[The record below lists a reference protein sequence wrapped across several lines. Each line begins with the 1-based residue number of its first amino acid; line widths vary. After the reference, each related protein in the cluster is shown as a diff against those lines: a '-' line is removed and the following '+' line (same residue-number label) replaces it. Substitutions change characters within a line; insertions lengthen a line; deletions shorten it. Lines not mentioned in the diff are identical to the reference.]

1 MAESIFDFFTR
12 EAGQKR
18 RRALDDAVG
27 GLLEYLTPPNLRPA
41 AEFVAQSNP
50 IQGMSDSMAASGV
63 VFDPE
68 QTAEAR
74 KRAAL
79 DMGMEMAFALTPAA
93 LAARGFMSPVQG
105 VNAKFWSIK

>member
-41 AEFVAQSNP
+41 AEFVAQ
-50 IQGMSDSMAASGV
+50 IKSDTRYV
-63 VFDPE
+63 
-68 QTAEAR
+68 R
-74 KRAAL
+74 
-79 DMGMEMAFALTPAA
+79 
-93 LAARGFMSPVQG
+93 
-105 VNAKFWSIK
+105 